1 MIAISC
7 PVCLDTASII
17 RRGFNRC
24 GTQRLFCKVCQK
36 RFTPHPVS
44 RTLSEEKQ
52 ELIENALAE
61 RVSQRGIARTFKV
74 SRDTIRALRKK
85 SQNGS

>member
-7 PVCLDTASII
+7 PFCGDTASII
-17 RRGFNRC
+17 RRGYNRC
-24 GTQRLFCKVCQK
+24 GTQRLLCKVCQK
-36 RFTPHPVS
+36 RFTPDPVNRS
-44 RTLSEEKQ
+44 LSEEKR

-61 RVSQRGIARTFKV
+61 RMSQRGIARTFKV

-85 SQNGS
+85 SPNGS